1 MANDRFPRVA
11 PVNVTISRGEKEVGV
26 VERLSGKIIL
36 LSGWRRVALA
46 FLMGALASFALPPYD
61 FFAVCFISFPVL
73 VWLIDGAVDNA
84 GAGPIRRLLPAA
96 MVGWWFGFGYFVF
109 GLWWIGN
116 ALLVDAANFAWA
128 IPFAILGLPAFLAI
142 FYALA
147 AALARLLWSDGLGRI
162 FALSFG
168 FGIAEW
174 LRSFVLTGFPWN
186 AIGYAAMPVPVLM
199 QSSVIVGL
207 LAMNVLAVIVFSMP
221 ALLAGRHGLRTGTI
235 LALVLISAHVGF
247 GVYRLSNAKVEA
259 KGLQVRV
266 VQPSIAQD
274 LKWDADARRGIMDKY
289 LAMTGEVPKDG
300 KPKPQLI
307 VWPETAVPY
316 ILTKTPEALK
326 SIADILTD
334 DQVLLAGA
342 IRMEEPGGS
351 DAPLYYNSIYAIDA
365 EGEIT
370 GAADKVHLVPFGEYV
385 PLENILRKFG
395 ISEVIELPGGFTAAA
410 TRRSLTVRDNFTAL
424 PLICYEAI
432 FPAEM
437 SYEGP
442 RADAIV
448 NVTNDAWYGDTPG
461 PYQHFRQAQLRAVE
475 QGLPLVRAANNG
487 LSGVVDP
494 YGRIIDALALNAVG
508 VIDVALPTKVELP
521 IRAGA
526 RHFQFWIVIGIVLV
540 VTLAYFFRYRAR
552 VG

>member
-1 MANDRFPRVA
+1 MQ
-11 PVNVTISRGEKEVGV
+11 
-26 VERLSGKIIL
+26 RLAGKIIL
-36 LSGWRRVALA
+36 LSGWKRVALA

-73 VWLIDGAVDNA
+73 VWLIDGAVDNS

-207 LAMNVLAVIVFSMP
+207 LAMNALAVIVFSMP

-235 LALVLISAHVGF
+235 LALVLVSAHVGF

-307 VWPETAVPY
+307 VWPETA
-316 ILTKTPEALK
+316 
-326 SIADILTD
+326 
-334 DQVLLAGA
+334 
-342 IRMEEPGGS
+342 
-351 DAPLYYNSIYAIDA
+351 
-365 EGEIT
+365 
-370 GAADKVHLVPFGEYV
+370 
-385 PLENILRKFG
+385 
-395 ISEVIELPGGFTAAA
+395 
-410 TRRSLTVRDNFTAL
+410 
-424 PLICYEAI
+424 
-432 FPAEM
+432 
-437 SYEGP
+437 
-442 RADAIV
+442 
-448 NVTNDAWYGDTPG
+448 
-461 PYQHFRQAQLRAVE
+461 
-475 QGLPLVRAANNG
+475 
-487 LSGVVDP
+487 
-494 YGRIIDALALNAVG
+494 
-508 VIDVALPTKVELP
+508 
-521 IRAGA
+521 
-526 RHFQFWIVIGIVLV
+526 
-540 VTLAYFFRYRAR
+540 
-552 VG
+552 